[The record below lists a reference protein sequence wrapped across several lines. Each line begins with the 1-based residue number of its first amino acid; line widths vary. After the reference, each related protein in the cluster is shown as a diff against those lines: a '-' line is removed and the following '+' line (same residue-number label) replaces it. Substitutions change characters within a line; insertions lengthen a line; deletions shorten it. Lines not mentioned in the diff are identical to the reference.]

1 MSCCFPGSQI
11 PTPVVRNTG
20 GKNWNPTF
28 KSSHSGIP
36 TKGIQPQ
43 VECGE
48 AMNCERA
55 ARPGCIVQ
63 SPRPR
68 VRDRPEAT
76 VNRSHEGQPRAP
88 RLSGSFGSSLCGG
101 QSSTGVKVI
110 VLSLSRPHFYS
121 SQNQKRGEAPPL
133 PISRLQWF
141 CFSYSRVGTK
151 KKKKRIKKTEFLHKN
166 VAAHTVPGS
175 VSSSSGHF
183 RNPPRLLFCM
193 VKEQNKESKDFYFI
207 HHLIFAWETLLI
219 EWACLFCQ
227 VPFIIIYG
235 L

>member
-1 MSCCFPGSQI
+1 MHRPI
-11 PTPVVRNTG
+11 PATAHTRSPRSHGQPIPRGTASRTTPVWLVWLVPLRWTEQ
-20 GKNWNPTF
+20 
-28 KSSHSGIP
+28 HR
-36 TKGIQPQ
+36 
-43 VECGE
+43 
-48 AMNCERA
+48 CE
-55 ARPGCIVQ
+55 G
-63 SPRPR
+63 
-68 VRDRPEAT
+68 
-76 VNRSHEGQPRAP
+76 H
-88 RLSGSFGSSLCGG
+88 
-101 QSSTGVKVI
+101 
-110 VLSLSRPHFYS
+110 S
-121 SQNQKRGEAPPL
+121 SQPFETTFLQLPESKKGGEAPPL

-141 CFSYSRVGTK
+141 CFSYFEGRDK

-183 RNPPRLLFCM
+183 RNPPVLLFCM